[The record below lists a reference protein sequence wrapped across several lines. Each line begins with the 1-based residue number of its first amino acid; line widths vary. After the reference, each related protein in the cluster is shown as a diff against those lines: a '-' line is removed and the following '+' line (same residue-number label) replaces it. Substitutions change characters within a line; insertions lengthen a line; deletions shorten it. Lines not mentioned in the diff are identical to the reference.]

1 MTLLIIVAI
10 ILACFLLKKW
20 LIKSHPFLIGYN
32 LNGAVISP
40 VIFAGA
46 LSVLLYAYLLVRQ
59 MPAWC
64 ANFTNIDTW
73 LGVFSNTFL
82 APFVDYGR
90 ETGMIGDIETPACIV
105 MAERVR
111 DNADIVV
118 LIASIL
124 GIGSVAG
131 YFVSLKKLHR
141 VWIYTCYVLIY
152 ATILAISITLGCMAM
167 SVGYIVDFGAH
178 TESDFFLW
186 IILFLAALVV
196 IPCLISFYIHFS
208 DTYAMTIEAH
218 PVAIVKQ
225 TSETIVPE
233 SMDKTDMLR
242 AINNLKVGNV
252 LSEDEYT
259 NMKSLI
265 LKNQ

>member
-20 LIKSHPFLIGYN
+20 LIKSHPFLTGYN

-59 MPAWC
+59 MPGWC

-73 LGVFSNTFL
+73 LGVFSNTLL

-90 ETGMIGDIETPACIV
+90 ETGVIGDIETPACIV
-105 MAERVR
+105 MAEHVR
-111 DNADIVV
+111 DIVDIVV
-118 LIASIL
+118 LIASIV
-124 GIGSVAG
+124 GIASVVG

-141 VWIYTCYVLIY
+141 VGIYACYVLIFS
-152 ATILAISITLGCMAM
+152 TILTISIALGCMSM
-167 SVGYIVDFGAH
+167 SVGYIVDFGTH

-186 IILFLAALVV
+186 IILFLVALVV
-196 IPCLISFYIHFS
+196 VPCLISFYIHFS
-208 DTYAMTIEAH
+208 DTYAMTIEDH
-218 PVAIVKQ
+218 PIVKPV
-225 TSETIVPE
+225 TKTIVPE

-242 AINNLKVGNV
+242 AISNLKAGSV